1 MQTNFIIVTN
11 CTARKRAGVP
21 LVRLKPPLASVGVAS
36 LAAGWRE
43 TLASE
48 PPVISAGQLYVGR
61 SISEAKATAKIL
73 NAGLFMVSAG
83 LGLVPSERL
92 VPGYDLSVVGEDT
105 GLLGLLEARGASISD
120 WWRELSQ
127 NRGLPWLLHA
137 ASTALVLIA
146 LPTTYL
152 ELLSADFAALPSALS
167 SRLRVFTSNSGRK
180 ALANFPHIPV
190 MPYDER
196 LEALPSFAGTRSD
209 FPQRALRHF
218 VSSLGAHTLDAVSG
232 SAAVEHALS
241 SCHAPVIPLRRR
253 LNDDEICEIIRKA
266 WSACG
271 GNSAR
276 LLRHVRDGELVACEQ
291 GRFAGLRRRVA
302 LEIAEENLPKIPEA
316 QHVV

>member
-1 MQTNFIIVTN
+1 MQKNFIIVTN

-21 LVRLKPPLASVGVAS
+21 LVRLTPPLASEGVAL
-36 LAAGWRE
+36 LASGWRE

-48 PPVISAGQLYVGR
+48 PPVIPAGQLYVGR

-73 NAGLFMVSAG
+73 DASLFMVSAG
-83 LGLVPSERL
+83 LGLVPSERM
-92 VPGYDLSVVGEDT
+92 VPGYNLSVAGEDT

-127 NRGLPWLLHA
+127 NRGLPWLLHE
-137 ASTALVLIA
+137 ASTALILIA

-152 ELLSADFAALPSALS
+152 ELLSDDFAELPSALS
-167 SRLRVFTSNSGRK
+167 SRLRVFTSSSGRK
-180 ALANFPHIPV
+180 ALANFPDIPV

-196 LEALPSFAGTRSD
+196 LEALVGFAGTRSD

-218 VSSLGAHTLDAVSG
+218 VSSLGAHTLDADSAI
-232 SAAVEHALS
+232 AAVEHSLS
-241 SCHAPVIPLRRR
+241 GCDAPVIPLRRR
-253 LNDDEICEIIRKA
+253 LNDDEICELIRKA

-276 LLRHVRDGELVACEQ
+276 LLRHIRDGELVACEQ
-291 GRFAGLRRRVA
+291 ARFAGLRRRVA
-302 LEIAEENLPKIPEA
+302 LEIAELNVLKITET